1 MKRLI
6 LTGLIASMALTVWP
20 AFGQIKPNKDQIL
33 FYTSDWKGERFA
45 DGRPKVADNLLTR
58 ALDVSI
64 EDVWD
69 YLRSRGYANAFEAGW
84 QRSEEHTS
92 ELQSLRHLVCR

>member
-1 MKRLI
+1 MKRFV
-6 LTGLIASMALTVWP
+6 LTALIACMALP
-20 AFGQIKPNKDQIL
+20 AFAQVKPNKDQIL

-69 YLRSRGYANAFEAGW
+69 YLRGRGYPNQFEAG
-84 QRSEEHTS
+84 
-92 ELQSLRHLVCR
+92 